1 MRSGSLLRWQRAAG
15 HWLGAW
21 CVIVSLVGCSRPRQ
35 LPVANE
41 EEDVVLV
48 VDNRNWQDVVVYA
61 VHDGTRSRLGL
72 VVATRTA
79 TFTLAPSYVTKGGD
93 LYFVADPVGATR
105 SYSSERVVVQRGQY
119 IEWTL
124 ESGLERSS
132 LLVR

>member
-1 MRSGSLLRWQRAAG
+1 M
-15 HWLGAW
+15 
-21 CVIVSLVGCSRPRQ
+21 
-35 LPVANE
+35 
-41 EEDVVLV
+41 VLV